1 MSSVYTVLEY
11 RDSHRL
17 SKQSWLLL
25 YKGSDSSSLTASC
38 PCHHVSLLAAISI
51 LASKETWHMRHLAV
65 LDRQKTFNKC
75 LLLWSLSLFLI
86 YYFWLLRIRRK
97 KIIVNMLK
105 WGFYPWVQW
114 IKWAKNNLLRLYY
127 MPAAAA
133 ASAKSLQSCL
143 TLCDP
148 IDGSPPG
155 SPVPGILQ
163 ARMFATFYHF
173 YKTIVSA
180 I

>member
-86 YYFWLLRIRRK
+86 YYFWLLRIRNKKKNHSKYAREVFTHECNESNEQ
-97 KIIVNMLK
+97 KIIY
-105 WGFYPWVQW
+105 WGF
-114 IKWAKNNLLRLYY
+114 IICLLLLLLPSRF
-127 MPAAAA
+127 
-133 ASAKSLQSCL
+133 SRVW
-143 TLCDP
+143 LC
-148 IDGSPPG
+148 
-155 SPVPGILQ
+155 
-163 ARMFATFYHF
+163 ATP
-173 YKTIVSA
+173 
-180 I
+180 